1 MNLDS
6 ESQANEAVIWI
17 RLDMNRNVSTVAA
30 LAVRS
35 RVKSIPSSSRRLA
48 SLFVVTL
55 ITFLTFS
62 LCLCVLERI
71 ERCKLMLVR
80 KENEGEKKWM
90 KVRRQKIAWRLQEKG
105 ERVKTCSN
113 LLTML
118 SFPTVASTRHQI
130 ITLTPFT
137 VPISNHG
144 WPLSIK
150 GKLIFVDFNG
160 NQSSVMFYLPKIS
173 GDWLCCKADL
183 HHKSSL
189 FHWRWMTRAPDQ
201 SRWKYGAHRIS
212 RCHVPRAVHV
222 WSSDG
227 VLGLFDL

>member
-90 KVRRQKIAWRLQEKG
+90 KVRRQKIA
-105 ERVKTCSN
+105 
-113 LLTML
+113 
-118 SFPTVASTRHQI
+118 
-130 ITLTPFT
+130 
-137 VPISNHG
+137 
-144 WPLSIK
+144 
-150 GKLIFVDFNG
+150 
-160 NQSSVMFYLPKIS
+160 
-173 GDWLCCKADL
+173 
-183 HHKSSL
+183 
-189 FHWRWMTRAPDQ
+189 
-201 SRWKYGAHRIS
+201 
-212 RCHVPRAVHV
+212 
-222 WSSDG
+222 
-227 VLGLFDL
+227 